1 MNSMTA
7 LGLRAPATRSGDI
20 FSDFVGGLAR
30 QGASSALTPAVIAQV
45 SDGVVQRL
53 MAAGVVQQITDAAV
67 PRLLADTAF
76 QSRVGAAAGT
86 SAAKELALPVYI
98 AAGALGLGAIAL
110 VVMAVRRVRSN
121 PSRRAR

>member
-1 MNSMTA
+1 MSNLTA
-7 LGLRAPATRSGDI
+7 LGLRAPQRSGTVFD
-20 FSDFVGGLAR
+20 DFFGGLAR
-30 QGASSALTPAVIAQV
+30 QGAASALTPAVIAQV

-86 SAAKELALPVYI
+86 SAARELALPMYI
-98 AAGALGLGAIAL
+98 AAGAVGVGALAL